1 MCRFP
6 VRAQLD
12 SNWFLKRK
20 RKLVWSISNEN
31 NREIVRSFL
40 ANSSLKGWWFVLGNG
55 SIPLM
60 SAFVR
65 FCSSPVVKFASV
77 ETDRLIIVSRKQKN
91 ACNMYGINGVVSLW
105 NEMNNFQQIFRKA
118 SLIMRLT
125 NERLS
130 VCYFTSQVLMVLI
143 WNSNKGP
150 SAQTGFQMVLQL
162 TVQETKY
169 WVLGH

>member
-1 MCRFP
+1 MTKTKWFWHYLVFGGFPKRQDMCRFP

-118 SLIMRLT
+118 SLI
-125 NERLS
+125 
-130 VCYFTSQVLMVLI
+130 C
-143 WNSNKGP
+143 G
-150 SAQTGFQMVLQL
+150 
-162 TVQETKY
+162 
-169 WVLGH
+169 